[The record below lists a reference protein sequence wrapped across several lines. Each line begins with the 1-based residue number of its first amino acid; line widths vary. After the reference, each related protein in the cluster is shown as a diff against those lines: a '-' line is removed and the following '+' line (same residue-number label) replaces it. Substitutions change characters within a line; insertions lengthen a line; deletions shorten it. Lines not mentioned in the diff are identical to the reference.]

1 MSDSGDEPSETVP
14 TWTEDGEYYDLN
26 GLRVDV
32 DPDRLLAGRPT
43 GKTQAGL
50 RVLADDHPA
59 VPEIEVPYFPAPL
72 EGVPRDTEATFYR
85 ALSLHKPVIL
95 EGEAGTGKNHLVRS
109 VASTVNLPV
118 YRQEFGADTSVL
130 DVVGE
135 KDLDGQGGTYYI
147 LGQAAKAAI
156 FGGIY
161 VADELNMATG
171 SVTAYLHPLY
181 EDRGKREL
189 HLRGVGR
196 TLRDLPAGEEWD
208 AETHLGRYIHP
219 DFHPT
224 ATMNPLH
231 YADTKE
237 LNDALRSRC
246 LIIEHPYLA
255 GSEDDTAGIETEV
268 ELLKAE
274 TGATDEDRL
283 TDLVRFAAVLREARR
298 EANAITTPI
307 GHRELRDTVEMAGP
321 NEEFMAYDEAARVK
335 FVGQAAMKSDK
346 QFIRDAIADEL

>member
-1 MSDSGDEPSETVP
+1 MTDTSNP
-14 TWTEDGEYYDLN
+14 WTEDGEYYTLN

-32 DPDRLLAGRPT
+32 DPERLLAGSPT
-43 GKTQAGL
+43 GEHRAGL
-50 RVLADDHPA
+50 RVLTDDHPA
-59 VPEIEVPYFPAPL
+59 VPEVAVPYFPAEL
-72 EGVPRDTEATFYR
+72 DGVSRDTEALFVR
-85 ALSLHKPVIL
+85 SLARDKPVIL
-95 EGEAGTGKNHLVRS
+95 EGESGTGKNHLVR
-109 VASTVNLPV
+109 ATAATVNLPV

-135 KDLDGQGGTYYI
+135 KDLDGHGGTYYI
-147 LGQAAKAAI
+147 LGEAAKAAI

-171 SVTAYLHPLY
+171 SVTAYLHPLF
-181 EDRGKREL
+181 EDVGKREL

-196 TLRDLPAGEEWD
+196 TLRDLPADETWD
-208 AETHLGRYIHP
+208 PAEHLGRYIHP

-246 LIIEHPYLA
+246 VVIEHPYLA
-255 GSEDDTAGIETEV
+255 GSEDDTAGIATEV

-274 TGATDEDRL
+274 TGATDETRL

-321 NEEFMAYDEAARVK
+321 NEEFMPFEEAARVK

>member
-1 MSDSGDEPSETVP
+1 MSET
-14 TWTEDGEYYDLN
+14 TGRWTDDGEYYDIN

-32 DPDRLLAGRPT
+32 NPERLLAGTPT
-43 GKTQAGL
+43 GETHAGL
-50 RVLADDHPA
+50 RELTDGHPA
-59 VPEIEVPYFPAPL
+59 MPEIDVPYFPASL
-72 EGVPRDTEATFYR
+72 DGVPRDTEETFYR
-85 ALSLHKPVIL
+85 ALSLDKPVIL

-109 VASTVNLPV
+109 AAATVNLPV

-196 TLRDLPAGEEWD
+196 TLRDLPAEESWES
-208 AETHLGRYIHP
+208 ETHLGRYIHP
-219 DFHPT
+219 DFHAT
-224 ATMNPLH
+224 ATINPLH
-231 YADTKE
+231 YADTAE

-246 LIIEHPYLA
+246 VVIEHPYLA
-255 GSEDDTAGIETEV
+255 ASETDTAGIATEV
-268 ELLKAE
+268 ELLKTE

-321 NEEFMAYDEAARVK
+321 DEAFMTYDEAARVK

-346 QFIRDAIADEL
+346 QFIRDAIVDEL